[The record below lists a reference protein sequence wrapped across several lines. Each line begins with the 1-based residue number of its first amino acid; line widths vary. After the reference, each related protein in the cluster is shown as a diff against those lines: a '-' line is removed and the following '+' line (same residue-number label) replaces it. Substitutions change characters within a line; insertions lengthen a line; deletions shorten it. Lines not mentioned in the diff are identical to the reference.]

1 MKSSNKPI
9 TDDLP
14 RLRDIVGGIR
24 KQEVNLVN
32 AALLGELA
40 MRAATLRSALLGEL
54 ALRAAT
60 LRSRGC
66 SRSDRA
72 AALRH
77 AIRYAAA
84 LMTLNESAVGVDVR
98 IAADMSRVAE
108 DPGPESRFNHNL
120 VPRQVW
126 AVRLQEVLDEA
137 MLAKARDNRDVMLAH
152 LARWVTLCTL
162 WVALIL
168 DEKEP
173 E

>member
-1 MKSSNKPI
+1 MTLPNTPI
-9 TDDLP
+9 TDNLP
-14 RLRDIVGGIR
+14 RLRDIVRGIR
-24 KQEVNLVN
+24 KQEVILNNVSVLTE

-40 MRAATLRSALLGEL
+40 MS
-54 ALRAAT
+54 AAT
-60 LRSRGC
+60 LRSRVC
-66 SRSDRA
+66 SSSDRA

-84 LMTLNESAVGVDVR
+84 LMTLNEDSAGADVR
-98 IAADMSRVAE
+98 IAGDMCRVAE

-120 VPRQVW
+120 APRQVW

-137 MLAKARDNRDVMLAH
+137 MLAKERDKREVMLAH

>member
-1 MKSSNKPI
+1 MMLPNKPI
-9 TDDLP
+9 TDSLP
-14 RLRDIVGGIR
+14 RLREIVRGIR
-24 KQEVNLVN
+24 KPEVNLGIAATD
-32 AALLGELA
+32 AALFGELA
-40 MRAATLRSALLGEL
+40 MS
-54 ALRAAT
+54 AAT
-60 LRSRGC
+60 LRSRVC
-66 SRSDRA
+66 SRSDRV

-84 LMTLNESAVGVDVR
+84 LMTLNEDSAGADVR
-98 IAADMSRVAE
+98 IAGDMCRVAE

-120 VPRQVW
+120 APRQVW

-137 MLAKARDNRDVMLAH
+137 MLAEARDKREVMLAH

>member
-1 MKSSNKPI
+1 MTLPNTPI
-9 TDDLP
+9 TDNLP
-14 RLRDIVGGIR
+14 RLRDIVRGIR
-24 KQEVNLVN
+24 KHEVTLGDDIIEY
-32 AALLGELA
+32 ALLGELA
-40 MRAATLRSALLGEL
+40 MS
-54 ALRAAT
+54 AAT
-60 LRSRGC
+60 LRSRVC

-72 AALRH
+72 AALRG

-84 LMTLNESAVGVDVR
+84 LMALNESAVGADVR
-98 IAADMSRVAE
+98 IFADMCRVAE

-120 VPRQVW
+120 MPRQVW

-137 MLAKARDNRDVMLAH
+137 MLAKARDNRDAMLAH

>member
-1 MKSSNKPI
+1 MKPPNKPI
-9 TDDLP
+9 TNDLP
-14 RLRDIVGGIR
+14 RLRDIVRGIR
-24 KQEVNLVN
+24 KQEVILNNVSVLTE

-40 MRAATLRSALLGEL
+40 MSAV
-54 ALRAAT
+54 T
-60 LRSRGC
+60 LRSRVC

-77 AIRYAAA
+77 ATRYAAA
-84 LMTLNESAVGVDVR
+84 LMTLNEDAPGADVR
-98 IAADMSRVAE
+98 IAADMCRVAD
-108 DPGPESRFNHNL
+108 DPNLEREFNRNVTSRKE
-120 VPRQVW
+120 W
-126 AVRLQEVLDEA
+126 AGRLSEVLDEA
-137 MLAKARDNRDVMLAH
+137 MLAKAHDNRDVMNAH